1 MKKIYVFLLS
11 CIFLSGCTES
21 NDKLAARANIK
32 MNKNDSQIYENNES
46 YANGN
51 TSDEMEKF
59 DIKTQKIDNISDTI
73 SGEIEA
79 LDQVNEANVVI
90 VGNAAIVG
98 IELTQD
104 MPESELVSLKI
115 AIKTLVESIV
125 PEIENVA
132 VTTAP
137 DLMRRIQGFTSG
149 NEENENT
156 TKEQKDI
163 TEELAPI
170 L

>member
-59 DIKTQKIDNISDTI
+59 DIKTQKIDNISDAI
-73 SGEIEA
+73 SGEIEG

-98 IELTQD
+98 IELTKD
-104 MPESELVSLKI
+104 IPESELVSLKI
-115 AIKTLVESIV
+115 AIENLVKSMV

-137 DLMRRIQGFTSG
+137 DLMRRIQGFTSD
-149 NEENENT
+149 NEENKNT

-163 TEELAPI
+163 TEELTPI

>member
-1 MKKIYVFLLS
+1 MKNIYLFLLS
-11 CIFLSGCTES
+11 CIFLSGCTTS
-21 NDKLAARANIK
+21 NENLATKADIRIN
-32 MNKNDSQIYENNES
+32 NGNSQIYENNES

-51 TSDEMEKF
+51 SSYEMEKF
-59 DIKTQKIDNISDTI
+59 DEKNQTIDNISDTI
-73 SGEIEA
+73 SGEIES
-79 LDQVNEANVVI
+79 LDEINEANVVI
-90 VGNAAIVG
+90 VGNSAIVG
-98 IELTQD
+98 IELVKD

-115 AIKTLVESIV
+115 TVETLVKSMV

-137 DLMRRIQGFTSG
+137 DLMRRIQGFTMD
-149 NEENENT
+149 NEENKNT

>member
-1 MKKIYVFLLS
+1 MKKISVFLLS
-11 CIFLSGCTES
+11 CIFLSGCTMS
-21 NDKLAARANIK
+21 NENLATKADIRIN
-32 MNKNDSQIYENNES
+32 NGNSQIYENNES

-51 TSDEMEKF
+51 SSYEMEKF
-59 DIKTQKIDNISDTI
+59 DGKNQTIDNISDTI
-73 SGEIEA
+73 SGEIES
-79 LDQVNEANVVI
+79 LDEVNEANVVI
-90 VGNAAIVG
+90 VGNSAIVG
-98 IELTQD
+98 IELVED

-115 AIKTLVESIV
+115 TVETLVKSMV

-137 DLMRRIQGFTSG
+137 DLMRRIQGFTTD
-149 NEENENT
+149 NEENKNT